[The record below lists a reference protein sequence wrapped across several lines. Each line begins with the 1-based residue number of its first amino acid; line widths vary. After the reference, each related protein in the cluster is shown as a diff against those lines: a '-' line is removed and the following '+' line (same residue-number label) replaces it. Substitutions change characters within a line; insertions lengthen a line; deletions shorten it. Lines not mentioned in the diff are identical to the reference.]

1 MDLILVRHG
10 GVDAAAGTCL
20 GHFDVPLSAE
30 GFTATQRL
38 AASWGES
45 PPRFLFSSDLKRA
58 QQSAQVFAAMFAI
71 EPLAD
76 ARLREVN
83 LGAWDGKRWDEIAA
97 TDATRYRHW
106 AENWVIQEA
115 PGGESFADLI
125 RRTGAWFA
133 ALLGSTSDNDTVLA
147 IAHAGSIRALL
158 CHALG
163 LPPARA
169 LALTVDHAHASRIG
183 YHGGQFVVRY
193 MNAPRILPNA

>member
-10 GVDAAAGTCL
+10 GVEAPAGTCL

-30 GFTATQRL
+30 GFMATQRL

-45 PPRFLFSSDLKRA
+45 APRFLFSSDLKRA
-58 QQSAQVFAAMFAI
+58 QQTAQVFAAMFAI
-71 EPLAD
+71 EPLGD
-76 ARLREVN
+76 ARLREVD
-83 LGAWDGKRWDEIAA
+83 LGAWDGKRWDEIAVS
-97 TDATRYRHW
+97 DATRYRHW

-133 ALLGSTSDNDTVLA
+133 ALLGSTGDNDTVLA

-193 MNAPRILPNA
+193 MNAPRILSTV

>member
-20 GHFDVPLSAE
+20 GHFDVALSAE
-30 GFTATQRL
+30 GFMATQRL

-76 ARLREVN
+76 ARLREVD

-97 TDATRYRHW
+97 SDAARYRHW

-115 PGGESFADLI
+115 PGGESFADVI
-125 RRTGAWFA
+125 RRTGAWLSS
-133 ALLGSTSDNDTVLA
+133 LLGSTRDDDIVLA
-147 IAHAGSIRALL
+147 VAHAGSIRALL

-169 LALTVDHAHASRIG
+169 FALHIDHAHAARVRSR
-183 YHGGQFVVRY
+183 GGQFEVCY
-193 MNAPRILPNA
+193 ANASRFEAD